1 MLKTKRSLLNLQKK
15 FFINEYFRKIKK
27 FLFIN
32 TTFLNSKQQKN
43 FSLVFSKKSTN
54 KYSKVK
60 LKPICLLS
68 NRSKSVNKYYNIS
81 RIKQRDMLS
90 FGIFPGYKK
99 AVW

>member
-1 MLKTKRSLLNLQKK
+1 M
-15 FFINEYFRKIKK
+15 FIILTPGNVFDEVHS
-27 FLFIN
+27 
-32 TTFLNSKQQKN
+32 SKEAARHWQAR
-43 FSLVFSKKSTN
+43 KKSTN

>member
-1 MLKTKRSLLNLQKK
+1 MSTFEKL
-15 FFINEYFRKIKK
+15 KK

-32 TTFLNSKQQKN
+32 TTFPSSKHQKN
-43 FSLVFSKKSTN
+43 YSLFFSKKSTN

-60 LKPICLLS
+60 LKAICLLS
-68 NRSKSVNKYYNIS
+68 NRSKSVNKHYNIS
-81 RIKQRDMLS
+81 RIKQRDMFS